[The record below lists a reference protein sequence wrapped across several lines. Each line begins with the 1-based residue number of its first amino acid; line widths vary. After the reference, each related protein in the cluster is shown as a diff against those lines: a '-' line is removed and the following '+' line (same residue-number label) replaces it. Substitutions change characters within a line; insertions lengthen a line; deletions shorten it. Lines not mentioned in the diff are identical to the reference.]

1 MNLRSL
7 AALLV
12 LASSAC
18 ARVAPAPAPAP
29 VATTGTGVAAWERLK
44 HALPGSWSMPSSKG
58 GTFVVSYK
66 LISGGTVLVEEWGA
80 GTPSETETV
89 FHPDHA
95 ELLLTHYCAQGNQP
109 RLRVAEVTA
118 DAVVFRFVDV
128 TNRGPDQSML
138 VERTLRVAG
147 DSFEDTE
154 VYRAPDG
161 TKETTTNRFTRVRG
175 P

>member
-1 MNLRSL
+1 MSLRTL

-12 LASSAC
+12 LASSAAC
-18 ARVAPAPAPAP
+18 ARVPPAPAPA
-29 VATTGTGVAAWERLK
+29 ATTTGPGVAAWERLK

-80 GTPSETETV
+80 GTPNETETV

-109 RLRVAEVTA
+109 RLRVAAITG

-138 VERTLRVAG
+138 VERTLRLAG
-147 DSFEDTE
+147 DTFEDTE
-154 VYRAPDG
+154 VYSAPDG